1 MKVNTGQTA
10 FVVLVV
16 VTLLLSITATA
27 AQETDYQVESTEIQ
41 IYRDGLVRVTQ
52 VVSVDETIAA
62 ISLPLLGSSASNYI
76 VLDENQTVLD
86 YEDPEG
92 NNLTIL
98 TLGATTVS
106 LQYETHSLTSKHG
119 EVWTFIV
126 YTPYNITVQLP
137 EESTVVYLS
146 ETPTEI
152 DMENNRLTLFPS
164 QWEINYVIP
173 LNPPADFQISD
184 LTVTPAEV
192 KAREEVTI
200 SVKVTN
206 IGGQSGT
213 YTVSLIVNQTT
224 EQTKVVTLAGG
235 ASSTAEFK
243 ITKQTLGTYNIE
255 VEGLTD
261 ELTVS
266 EEVQNGGGTSD
277 SLPIEYVAVALVA
290 IVAIVFVVFFLIKK
304 RKPNAEKIVK
314 LHPQL
319 NKEEQD
325 VIHFLAENEG
335 KAFESQIRER
345 FPEIPRTSLWR
356 LVRRLEKL
364 DIIKIKKIGLEN
376 QVELKK

>member
-1 MKVNTGQTA
+1 M
-10 FVVLVV
+10 
-16 VTLLLSITATA
+16 
-27 AQETDYQVESTEIQ
+27 
-41 IYRDGLVRVTQ
+41 
-52 VVSVDETIAA
+52 
-62 ISLPLLGSSASNYI
+62 
-76 VLDENQTVLD
+76 
-86 YEDPEG
+86 
-92 NNLTIL
+92 
-98 TLGATTVS
+98 
-106 LQYETHSLTSKHG
+106 
-119 EVWTFIV
+119 
-126 YTPYNITVQLP
+126 TVQLP

-192 KAREEVTI
+192 KAGEEVTI

-206 IGGQSGT
+206 IGGQSGS
-213 YTVSLIVNQTT
+213 YTVSLIVNQII
-224 EQTKVVTLAGG
+224 EQTKMVTLAAG
-235 ASSTAEFK
+235 ASTTAEFK

-255 VEGLTD
+255 VEGLSD

-266 EEVQNGGGTSD
+266 EEVPNGGGPSD
-277 SLPIEYVAVALVA
+277 SFPIEYIAVALVA
-290 IVAIVFVVFFLIKK
+290 VVAIVFFVFFLLKK
-304 RKPNAEKIVK
+304 RKPNVEKIVK
-314 LHPQL
+314 LHPHL

-325 VIHFLAENEG
+325 VIQFLAENEG

-345 FPEIPRTSLWR
+345 FPDIPRTSLWR

-364 DIIKIKKIGLEN
+364 DIIKVKKIGLEN

>member
-1 MKVNTGQTA
+1 MKVNAGQTA
-10 FVVLVV
+10 FVVFVA
-16 VTLLLSITATA
+16 VTLLLTVTSTV
-27 AQETDYQVESTEIQ
+27 AQETDYQVESTDIK
-41 IYRDGLVRVTQ
+41 IYRDGLARVTQ
-52 VVSVDETIAA
+52 IVSADETIAA
-62 ISLPLLGSSASNYI
+62 VSLPLLGSSASNYI

-92 NNLTIL
+92 NNLTVL

-106 LQYETHSLTSKHG
+106 LQYDTHSLTLKHG

-126 YTPYNITVQLP
+126 NTPYNITVQLP

-146 ETPTEI
+146 KTPTEI

-192 KAREEVTI
+192 KAGEEVTI

-206 IGGQSGT
+206 IGGQSGS
-213 YTVSLIVNQTT
+213 YTVSLILNQII
-224 EQTKVVTLAGG
+224 EQTKTVTLASG
-235 ASSTAEFK
+235 ASTTAEFK

-255 VEGLTD
+255 VEGLSD

-266 EEVQNGGGTSD
+266 EEAPNGGGPSD
-277 SLPIEYVAVALVA
+277 SLPIEYIAVALIAVAA
-290 IVAIVFVVFFLIKK
+290 IVVAVFFLLKK
-304 RKPNAEKIVK
+304 QKPNAEKIVK

-319 NKEEQD
+319 NQEEQN
-325 VIHFLAENEG
+325 VIQFLAENEG

>member
-1 MKVNTGQTA
+1 MKVNAGQTA
-10 FVVLVV
+10 IVILVA
-16 VTLLLSITATA
+16 VTLLLTITATY
-27 AQETDYQVESTEIQ
+27 AQETDYQVESTDIQ
-41 IYRDGLVRVTQ
+41 IYRDGLARVTQ
-52 VVSVDETIAA
+52 IASVDETIAA
-62 ISLPLLGSSASNYI
+62 VSLPLLGSSASNYI

-98 TLGATTVS
+98 TLGATTVT
-106 LQYETHSLTSKHG
+106 LQYDTHSLTLKHG

-126 YTPYNITVQLP
+126 DTPYNMTVQLP

-152 DMENNRLTLFPS
+152 DMENNRLTLFPN

-173 LNPPADFQISD
+173 LNPPAEFQISD

-192 KAREEVTI
+192 KAGEEVTI

-206 IGGQSGT
+206 IGGQTDS
-213 YTVSLIVNQTT
+213 YTVSLIVNEIT
-224 EQTKVVTLAGG
+224 EQTKVVTLAAG
-235 ASSTAEFK
+235 ASTTAEFQ

-255 VEGLTD
+255 VEGLTK
-261 ELTVS
+261 ELTVI
-266 EEVQNGGGTSD
+266 EEPPNSGGTSD
-277 SLPIEYVAVALVA
+277 TFPIEYIAVALVA
-290 IVAIVFVVFFLIKK
+290 IAAIVVFIFFILKK
-304 RKPNAEKIVK
+304 RKPNAEKFVK

-325 VIHFLAENEG
+325 VIQFLAENEG

-364 DIIKIKKIGLEN
+364 DIIKVKKIGLEN